1 MKKPLALA
9 IGLILGLPL
18 AAPAAAAPEDSPY
31 YFVDCE
37 SSEPGN
43 GKSAETPWNSLEDLA
58 DHALEP
64 GDTVLFKRGST
75 CEGELRTQ
83 GSGESGN
90 PISVDAYG
98 SEDDDLPVIAGG
110 GVRDTV
116 LLKNQEYWEIRN
128 LEITNTDEDS
138 EEQYTQPRR
147 AVTVQNVDAGTLSHI
162 RLEGLRIKDIYGES
176 KKDLGGSG
184 AIQLEIDTEDNVTR
198 SKFDDVVIT
207 GNEIENV
214 NRSGINMSTVWKC
227 REAMAW
233 DDPCDP
239 QNPDAF
245 PYVPSTGLVI
255 SHNSLRNI
263 GGDGIVVQMNDGAV
277 VESNFLD
284 TGSSRYNAENAGIW
298 VWNAD
303 NTLFQYNVVTNSQ
316 KVNQNDGTAWDADYG
331 SRNTVFQ
338 YNLSYNN
345 AGGGMFFCGCG
356 DWKIEG
362 LGYTTDATYRYNLSV
377 GDGQAADLLD
387 VQDNENAHRFQF
399 LSGVTDSSSYNNIVV
414 LPEEVESSHKINGT
428 NSTGSSLLLANNLF
442 VTTGEIAEDTYDSTT
457 NVLTWLNNAFS
468 GPANN
473 WPAGD
478 TNQKIAGPLLT
489 GLTGTSPISEFMSA
503 APELLQAGQ
512 VIAPEGTYDI
522 AGNPVPYGSAPDI
535 GAFQTSNVAS
545 AQASTGDVPVRANA
559 TIEVSAVTSGTLT
572 VENAAGLKHEAE
584 AGSDG
589 RASVIV
595 RTSTDSGAELSISCT
610 EGDCADATITD
621 INDVMIDGSFETLKN
636 SPWYLYPWRTWHSPW
651 SGSESE
657 RARQAAQPR
666 TEEGVAAGQY
676 AAELT
681 AEEPRIAQNNIPVQ
695 GGADYRLTSWVTS
708 GEPVTFSVYG
718 FTDNVIAESP
728 IQSFEA
734 EPGHL
739 DERLQIPSDISAV
752 TLVIEGEASVD
763 NVTLTPD
770 SAAPAVTQAPENVS
784 VVEGQSAAF
793 LAEFSANPDPAVHW
807 EKLVDG
813 EWVALTAATGLEQE
827 DQVVRTGR
835 LVLEDVNI
843 DDDATTLRAVAQNS
857 HGSVVTETVTL
868 TVTPRADVPSIEIA
882 APSSVTV
889 GSDAVAEAKVD
900 AYPAATV
907 KWQRSN
913 DGDSWEDIEGSS
925 EALEI
930 GSVAEAGD
938 TVYFR
943 AIATNTFGSTIS
955 DSVAVEFVAPEDP
968 GTDPTG
974 PVTDPTDPGTDPT
987 GPGTDPTEPG
997 TDPTD
1002 PSGPATDGNLPNT
1015 GARVAGIAVAAVLL
1029 IAAGVALVV
1038 RRRSAQ

>member
-1 MKKPLALA
+1 M
-9 IGLILGLPL
+9 
-18 AAPAAAAPEDSPY
+18 
-31 YFVDCE
+31 
-37 SSEPGN
+37 
-43 GKSAETPWNSLEDLA
+43 
-58 DHALEP
+58 
-64 GDTVLFKRGST
+64 
-75 CEGELRTQ
+75 
-83 GSGESGN
+83 
-90 PISVDAYG
+90 
-98 SEDDDLPVIAGG
+98 IAGG

-913 DGDSWEDIEGSS
+913 DGDSWEDIEGSG

-955 DSVAVEFVAPEDP
+955 DSVAVEFVAPE
-968 GTDPTG
+968 
-974 PVTDPTDPGTDPT
+974 DPGTDPT

>member
-913 DGDSWEDIEGSS
+913 DGDSWEDIEGSG

-974 PVTDPTDPGTDPT
+974 P
-987 GPGTDPTEPG
+987 
-997 TDPTD
+997 
-1002 PSGPATDGNLPNT
+1002 SGPATDGNLPNT